1 MKLFDDVLFQ
11 QFAERGL
18 MTLTGGGA
26 EYGECAL
33 TARRI
38 TEGDADSWHRE
49 WTATATMLQGWAESS
64 DEAGHRVSAR
74 EAYLRAS
81 TYHRM
86 SYYPLFGA
94 PVDPRLSAAAA
105 RERDCF
111 ARFAELCDP
120 PLRPVRVPFEGTYLD
135 GYLCPAQGPSGA
147 GPSAV
152 AGAAGAAGAA
162 AEEPR
167 RPLVIA
173 VNGYDSNVHE
183 MYWAHALAATRRG
196 YHCLLVDGPGQGL
209 ALIAQGLTMRP
220 DWENVLRPVVDTA
233 VTLPGVD
240 PRRIAVVGWSL
251 GGFLAPRAV
260 SGEPRV
266 AALVADPGQYDLLAV
281 LVPQLP
287 IPQALAERLPDVDPA
302 DLEPHLAPLA
312 ADPVLRWRLV
322 QRGLWVHGLD
332 SLGAYV
338 VDLAR
343 YRISDVVG
351 GITCPTLVAAGA
363 GDPLAARADTLYEAL
378 TCPKTFVRFT
388 EGEGADGHCEAW
400 NRSRYSQRVYDW
412 LDETLSAGG
421 APDAAPEPGA
431 ARGRDS
437 GRGQRPAR
445 GEDSARPQETV
456 RTSGVL

>member
-1 MKLFDDVLFQ
+1 VKLFDDVLFQ
-11 QFAERGL
+11 QFAERAL
-18 MTLTGGGA
+18 TTMTGGGA

-38 TEGDADSWHRE
+38 TEGDSDSWHRE
-49 WTATATMLQGWAESS
+49 WTATATMVQGWAESS

-120 PLRPVRVPFEGTYLD
+120 PLRPVRVPYEGTYLD
-135 GYLCPAQGPSGA
+135 GYLCPAREPSTSSTAA
-147 GPSAV
+147 GPSAPAEPSASP
-152 AGAAGAAGAA
+152 AG
-162 AEEPR
+162 P

-173 VNGYDSNVHE
+173 VNGYDSDVHE
-183 MYWAHALAATRRG
+183 MYWAHALPANRRG

-240 PRRIAVVGWSL
+240 PHRIAVVGWSL
-251 GGFLAPRAV
+251 GGYLAPRAV

-266 AALVADPGQYDLLAV
+266 AALVADPGQYDLLAA
-281 LVPQLP
+281 LGPQLP
-287 IPQALAERLPDVDPA
+287 IPARLAERLPDVDPA
-302 DLEPHLAPLA
+302 DLDPHLKPLA

-338 VDLAR
+338 VEMGR

-363 GDPLAARADTLYEAL
+363 GDPLAAQADRLYEAL
-378 TCPKTFVRFT
+378 TCPKTLVRFT
-388 EGEGADGHCEAW
+388 ESEGADGHCEAW
-400 NRSRYSQRVYDW
+400 NRARYSQRVFDW
-412 LDETLSAGG
+412 LDETL
-421 APDAAPEPGA
+421 AAPRPVRRGALQEPPA
-431 ARGRDS
+431 AGLR
-437 GRGQRPAR
+437 A
-445 GEDSARPQETV
+445 
-456 RTSGVL
+456 

>member
-18 MTLTGGGA
+18 TTLTGGGA

-38 TEGDADSWHRE
+38 TEGDSDSWHRE
-49 WTATATMLQGWAESS
+49 WTATATMVQGWAESS

-120 PLRPVRVPFEGTYLD
+120 PLRPVRVPFEGTFLD
-135 GYLCPAQGPSGA
+135 GYLCPAQETSRASGGSAAPGANGGGPL
-147 GPSAV
+147 
-152 AGAAGAAGAA
+152 
-162 AEEPR
+162 

-173 VNGYDSNVHE
+173 VDGYDSNVHE
-183 MYWAHALAATRRG
+183 MYWAHALPATRRG

-209 ALIAQGLTMRP
+209 ALISQGLTMRP

-240 PRRIAVVGWSL
+240 PERIAVVGWSL

-266 AALVADPGQYDLLAV
+266 AALVADPGQYDLLAA
-281 LVPQLP
+281 LGPQLP
-287 IPQALAERLPDVDPA
+287 IPARLAERLPDVDPA
-302 DLEPHLAPLA
+302 DLDPHLKPLA

-338 VDLAR
+338 IEMGR

-351 GITCPTLVAAGA
+351 RISCPTLVAAGA
-363 GDPLAARADTLYEAL
+363 GDPLAAHADRLYEAL
-378 TCPKTFVRFT
+378 TCPKTFVRFS
-388 EGEGADGHCEAW
+388 ESEGADGHCEAW
-400 NRSRYSQRVYDW
+400 NRARYAQRVFDW
-412 LDETLSAGG
+412 LDETLAPEHSATRAAGG
-421 APDAAPEPGA
+421 
-431 ARGRDS
+431 
-437 GRGQRPAR
+437 RPALK
-445 GEDSARPQETV
+445 ERPTAGL
-456 RTSGVL
+456 SG